1 MNAAIA
7 TEWLKLRRSRLWWT
21 TLVAGTVAAAL
32 DGLFMFIGQNP
43 DRARALGL
51 LGAKAQLAAVP
62 TDVAGL
68 LNLLGQ
74 ILAIGGVFIF
84 GILTVWIFGR
94 EFADRTVKDIL
105 ALPTS
110 RTAIVAAKFV
120 VTAGWSALLTLYMFI
135 IGLAIGA
142 VLRLPG
148 WSWDVIGTGLVR
160 LVATAAMVVGLVAIL
175 ALATSAGRGYLTGIG
190 AMILVV
196 FTAQVVA
203 ALGYGQYYPWS
214 VPALY
219 IGIAGPQAGPV
230 GATGVAGVVAVSI
243 ASVAVTLSWWRRADQ
258 TR

>member
-7 TEWLKLRRSRLWWT
+7 TEWLKLRRSRLGWT
-21 TLVAGTVAAAL
+21 TLLAATVAAAL
-32 DGLFMFIGQNP
+32 AGLFLFIGQNP

-51 LGAKAQLAAVP
+51 LGAKGQLVNVP

-74 ILAIGGVFIF
+74 ILTIGGVFIF
-84 GILTVWIFGR
+84 GILAVWIFGR
-94 EFADRTVKDIL
+94 EFADHTIKDLL

-110 RTAIVAAKFV
+110 RTSIVAAKFI
-120 VTAGWSALLTLYMFI
+120 VTAAWSALLTGYTFAAGI
-135 IGLAIGA
+135 LAAAI
-142 VLRLPG
+142 LRLPG
-148 WSWDVIGTGLVR
+148 WSWSVIGTGLIQ
-160 LVATAAMVVGLVAIL
+160 LFAAAAMTVGLIGVL
-175 ALATSAGRGYLTGIG
+175 ALAASAGRGYLTGIA

-196 FTAQVVA
+196 FTAQVIA

-219 IGIAGPQAGPV
+219 IGVAGPTAGTVGAPGIAGV
-230 GATGVAGVVAVSI
+230 IAVSVASI
-243 ASVAVTLSWWRRADQ
+243 AATLAWWRQADQ